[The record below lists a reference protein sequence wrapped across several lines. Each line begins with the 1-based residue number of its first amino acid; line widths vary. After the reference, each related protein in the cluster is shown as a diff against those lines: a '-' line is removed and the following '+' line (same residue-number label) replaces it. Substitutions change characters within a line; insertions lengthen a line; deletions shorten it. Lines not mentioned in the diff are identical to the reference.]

1 MNAPNLAI
9 CLAPV
14 IVASSSSTTFAG
26 TMESMGRAQSLLR
39 DLIIQCEWVFDE
51 DEGQEDQA
59 EEQPTEGE
67 EQSSGAGNPEEVVE
81 IPSVMSV

>member
-1 MNAPNLAI
+1 
-9 CLAPV
+9 
-14 IVASSSSTTFAG
+14 
-26 TMESMGRAQSLLR
+26 MESMGRAQSLLR